1 MPDGV
6 VPLPND
12 DNFGVATSLSRPPL
26 SRTVQVAGNKLSMAS
41 RSTPDGNECGIYS
54 HALAAAQ
61 HLGMLAD
68 FVTLEKKIERMDLAT
83 IPTNADGSTNS
94 AGPECSL
101 DPAPKL
107 KSVTRSWCPGSC
119 ESFPPISLGE
129 AFNWEY
135 SGRV

>member
-1 MPDGV
+1 MRNLQP
-6 VPLPND
+6 
-12 DNFGVATSLSRPPL
+12 
-26 SRTVQVAGNKLSMAS
+26 
-41 RSTPDGNECGIYS
+41 
-54 HALAAAQ
+54 
-61 HLGMLAD
+61 HLGSSTASWHAGRLCH
-68 FVTLEKKIERMDLAT
+68 VSTKISIGGMDLAT
-83 IPTNADGSTNS
+83 IPTIGMVRIQPAS
-94 AGPECSL
+94 CSL